1 MSTIPAT
8 PTTST
13 PARRPGVLTA
23 AIGVVVAA
31 ALAAIVNGIVI
42 ATGGPELV
50 KDILEGAGLPA
61 GLTDGDLE
69 LAVQLAGYASLDD
82 FMSTFEMRGY
92 LSLAGGV
99 ALLLS
104 GVLMRK
110 AATWA
115 RVLVTVSAVL
125 TTVFSVV
132 IVADETTPLMAGLA
146 LLAILGSVVAIVLTW
161 LPANGRYAKATA

>member
-1 MSTIPAT
+1 
-8 PTTST
+8 
-13 PARRPGVLTA
+13 VLTA
-23 AIGVVVAA
+23 AIGVIVAT
-31 ALAAIVNGIVI
+31 ALAAIVNGVVI
-42 ATGGPELV
+42 ATGGSALV
-50 KDILEGAGLPA
+50 KEILEGSGVPA
-61 GLTDGDLE
+61 GLSDADLE
-69 LAVQLAGYASLDD
+69 LAVQLAGYASLDE

-92 LSLAGGV
+92 LSLGAGV

-104 GVLMRK
+104 GALMRG

-125 TTVFSVV
+125 VTAFSVV

-146 LLAILGSVVAIVLTW
+146 LLAVLGSVAAIVLTW